1 MTDDTKPETPDSPA
15 QVVPPPADANEPT
28 SPSPDELRALARE
41 RDEYR
46 DLTLRKTAE
55 LDNYRKRIDRER
67 EAVGQRAAADLI
79 TELLPLID
87 DLERALAVEVDSDT
101 AAAYRVGVELIHKQ
115 LLDLLEKRGVSPI
128 DTVGQTFDPNFHQA
142 VAHETSD
149 DHSEGQIID
158 ELRRGYVMGER
169 LLRPSMVRVARA

>member
-15 QVVPPPADANEPT
+15 EVAPPPADANEPT

-79 TELLPLID
+79 TELK
-87 DLERALAVEVDSDT
+87 A
-101 AAAYRVGVELIHKQ
+101 
-115 LLDLLEKRGVSPI
+115 
-128 DTVGQTFDPNFHQA
+128 
-142 VAHETSD
+142 
-149 DHSEGQIID
+149 
-158 ELRRGYVMGER
+158 
-169 LLRPSMVRVARA
+169 